1 MLNYVVN
8 EFFMY
13 KSDNRQS
20 YHHID
25 IKLEHQKYLGF
36 AWQINWKV
44 RYFVFTVL
52 PVGLSS
58 APFIFT
64 RTERVLLKHWR
75 EKNVKIC
82 CFLDDGEE

>member
-1 MLNYVVN
+1 MLNYVGN

-36 AWQINWKV
+36 A
-44 RYFVFTVL
+44 
-52 PVGLSS
+52 
-58 APFIFT
+58 
-64 RTERVLLKHWR
+64 
-75 EKNVKIC
+75 
-82 CFLDDGEE
+82 